1 MRLAREAPC
10 GQAVALGLGLLAV
23 VHLAAAG
30 WMLLAADSFVHAIGP
45 VGGTDGHDVG
55 TATVLAAAQSAGLA
69 VALVRPGWRTGVLTI
84 SIAVLGL
91 LTADRWVE
99 ITGRTVPAMEDQP
112 AHVVV
117 EVRDN
122 GLGVPVDQR
131 DRLFERFFRAGVETV
146 TGVEGTGLG
155 LSIVRETVESLGGR
169 AWAEFPDGM
178 SVFAFSLPTRRADD
192 PTPNEGLPAVPPLS
206 AAR

>member
-69 VALVRPGWRTGVLTI
+69 VALVRPGWRAGVLTI

-99 ITGRTVPAMEDQP
+99 ITTGQVATGAGSLDAGLLTLGLALTVTVALTARLCPCNPMP
-112 AHVVV
+112 RGGAHV
-117 EVRDN
+117 
-122 GLGVPVDQR
+122 Q
-131 DRLFERFFRAGVETV
+131 
-146 TGVEGTGLG
+146 
-155 LSIVRETVESLGGR
+155 
-169 AWAEFPDGM
+169 PD
-178 SVFAFSLPTRRADD
+178 
-192 PTPNEGLPAVPPLS
+192 
-206 AAR
+206 